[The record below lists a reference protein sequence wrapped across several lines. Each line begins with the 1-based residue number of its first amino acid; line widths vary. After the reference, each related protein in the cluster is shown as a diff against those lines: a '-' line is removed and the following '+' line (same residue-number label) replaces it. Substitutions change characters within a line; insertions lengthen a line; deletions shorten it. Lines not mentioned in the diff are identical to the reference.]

1 MPLSLII
8 DILVAMLLVVTIGYA
23 VVLNN
28 RLGSLR
34 RDKGELE
41 RLIAGFAETT
51 TRAEA
56 GIGELREMADVL
68 QERLKRAESLRDDL
82 VFLMERGNQAADRL
96 EGVVRDARAQE
107 AGELTAEPQIKA
119 TTPSAKAKTADSD
132 HDPQRKP
139 LSADPVDRPAPD
151 EVSEAERE
159 LLKALR
165 SSG

>member
-1 MPLSLII
+1 MPLSLVI
-8 DILVAMLLVVTIGYA
+8 DILVAVLLVVTIGYA

-41 RLIAGFAETT
+41 RLVEGFADTT
-51 TRAEA
+51 ARAEA
-56 GIGELREMADVL
+56 GIGDLRAMADVL
-68 QERLKRAESLRDDL
+68 QERLKRADSLRDDL

-96 EGVVRDARAQE
+96 EGVVRYARDQE
-107 AGELTAEPQIKA
+107 ADELTAEPQKKA
-119 TTPSAKAKTADSD
+119 TSPSEKTMTAAPD

-139 LSADPVDRPAPD
+139 LSADPIDRPAPD